1 MDINYEAWKFWMSVA
16 NFIGTILLALYLF
29 MTSRSRVN
37 TGRIDKLETHT
48 DSRIDR
54 LEQHFSQQV
63 SEHDKRLERIEE
75 RNKHMPTHED
85 FKRVHARLDTLGE
98 ETKEFRGEFKSA
110 KHTLDIIHQYLLS
123 EGKK

>member
-1 MDINYEAWKFWMSVA
+1 MSVA

-48 DSRIDR
+48 DGRIDK

-63 SEHDKRLERIEE
+63 SEHDKRFERIEE
-75 RNKHMPTHED
+75 HNKHVPTHED
-85 FKRVHARLDTLGE
+85 FKRVYDKINVQSDQLNRLAGESRSQNETL
-98 ETKEFRGEFKSA
+98 K
-110 KHTLDIIHQYLLS
+110 LIHQYLLS